1 LPFNAGVI
9 SRNADTG
16 HAGKRGDNQ
25 SGPQRCP
32 DGLAD
37 HQPAKGADNHRDMR
51 PALPD
56 AQAARRHAA
65 DMLEQQSATK
75 KRCRN

>member
-1 LPFNAGVI
+1 
-9 SRNADTG
+9 
-16 HAGKRGDNQ
+16 
-25 SGPQRCP
+25 
-32 DGLAD
+32 
-37 HQPAKGADNHRDMR
+37 MR

-75 KRCRN
+75 KRCRNQGAQNKAVLWCQQH